1 MKKISY
7 IFITVCLLNLISLA
21 QANIVDELTKLNN
34 LYKEGALNQ
43 DEFDKAKKII
53 LKTGSEENREIEPKQ
68 IIEIKKPV
76 TKKEKNIDLTK
87 TYIDKEE
94 LEIIGKYTEISSY
107 PEGLFK
113 NPKLSPIML
122 AEKATQEMYRTFVQ
136 NKNLHEKY
144 PENMM
149 KAMAYFEVFY
159 NQKLKDEKLA
169 IQDYQA
175 NFPNVKKSSKKSIR
189 SLHSLTQAK
198 KSMRESVG
206 LTLDENIE
214 QAMIKYMHMHDFLV
228 QGTKFKNKLT
238 TNEKK
243 IKKESANFKKY
254 IGSFKKNLELKSEQ
268 RIDEKEFNKELKKK
282 Y

>member
-7 IFITVCLLNLISLA
+7 FFITVCFLNLNTLA

-76 TKKEKNIDLTK
+76 TKKDKTIDLTK

-94 LEIIGKYTEISSY
+94 LEIIGRYEKINKY

-113 NPKLSPIML
+113 NPKLSPMML
-122 AEKATQEMYRTFVQ
+122 AEKATQEMYKTFVQ
-136 NKNLHEKY
+136 NKNLQEKY

-175 NFPNVKKSSKKSIR
+175 NFPNVKKGSKKSIR

-214 QAMIKYMHMHDFLV
+214 QAMIKYMHMHDFLA
-228 QGTKFKNKLT
+228 QGTKSKNK
-238 TNEKK
+238 
-243 IKKESANFKKY
+243 
-254 IGSFKKNLELKSEQ
+254 
-268 RIDEKEFNKELKKK
+268 
-282 Y
+282 

>member
-7 IFITVCLLNLISLA
+7 FFITVCFLNLNTLA

-76 TKKEKNIDLTK
+76 TKKDKTIDLTK

-94 LEIIGKYTEISSY
+94 LEIIGRYEKINKY

-113 NPKLSPIML
+113 NPRLSSSMR
-122 AEKATQEMYRTFVQ
+122 AEKATQEMYKTFVQ
-136 NKNLHEKY
+136 NKNLQEKY

-149 KAMAYFEVFY
+149 KAMAYFEFFY
-159 NQKLKDEKLA
+159 NQKFEKWVN
-169 IQDYQA
+169 Q
-175 NFPNVKKSSKKSIR
+175 
-189 SLHSLTQAK
+189 
-198 KSMRESVG
+198 
-206 LTLDENIE
+206 
-214 QAMIKYMHMHDFLV
+214 
-228 QGTKFKNKLT
+228 
-238 TNEKK
+238 
-243 IKKESANFKKY
+243 
-254 IGSFKKNLELKSEQ
+254 
-268 RIDEKEFNKELKKK
+268 
-282 Y
+282 